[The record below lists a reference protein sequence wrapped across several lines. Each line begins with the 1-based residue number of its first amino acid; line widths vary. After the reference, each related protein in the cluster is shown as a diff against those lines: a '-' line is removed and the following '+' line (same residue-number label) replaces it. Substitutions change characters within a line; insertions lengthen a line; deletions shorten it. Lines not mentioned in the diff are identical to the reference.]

1 MEPQVLKIIVRLEQF
16 EADMLSAARSKLEP
30 ADRLALAA
38 FGLEKVGSAFGAVK
52 LGNGG
57 HMIAALE
64 SLKEADKLLR
74 EIDARF
80 GAICPRAQRRE
91 PTHNEVLDALRFAL
105 GNSEALTRHAA
116 ALAGAIATEE
126 TTLFG

>member
-16 EADMLSAARSKLEP
+16 EADMRSALRSKSEP
-30 ADRLALAA
+30 VEVLALASA
-38 FGLEKVGSAFGAVK
+38 GFQRVHSAFGGVK
-52 LGNGG
+52 LGSGPL
-57 HMIAALE
+57 MIAAIE
-64 SLKEADKLLR
+64 ALKEADTVLR

-80 GAICPRAQRRE
+80 GAISTRAQRRE

-105 GNSEALTRHAA
+105 GNLEGLLRHAT
-116 ALAGAIATEE
+116 ALAGSLATEQ